1 MIFYIITRVGQKL
14 YYIFKENF
22 MDNLKELLGK
32 RIRELRKD
40 KKLTQEQFAEL
51 IGIEPRNLIKIEN
64 SQTFPRV
71 QTLEKIL
78 EVLDISPQV
87 LFNFEHLE
95 DVAKLRIKIIEKLEH
110 NDDLVKLVYKMLF

>member
-1 MIFYIITRVGQKL
+1 
-14 YYIFKENF
+14 
-22 MDNLKELLGK
+22 MDNIKELLGR

-64 SQTFPRV
+64 AQTFPRI

-78 EVLDISPQV
+78 EVLDISPQT
-87 LFNFEHLE
+87 LFRVEHLE
-95 DVAKLRIKIIEKLEH
+95 GVSKLRNKIIEKLER
-110 NDDLVKLVYKMLF
+110 NDELVKLIYKMLF

>member
-1 MIFYIITRVGQKL
+1 
-14 YYIFKENF
+14 
-22 MDNLKELLGK
+22 MDNLKVLLGK

-95 DVAKLRIKIIEKLEH
+95 DVVKLRIKIIEKLEH